1 MGEQEGSY
9 SALTASALIF
19 NIIVGM
25 GLWALPKLLYESGT
39 IVAFTILGLSGLFN
53 CIVSTFINELQG
65 SSNAIRKLNLSSK
78 VISFFPLSREFFVRH
93 LPSHKRVL
101 QYLLS
106 RIRKF
111 YLKMS

>member
-25 GLWALPKLLYESGT
+25 GLWALPKLLYA

-78 VISFFPLSREFFVRH
+78 VISFFLT
-93 LPSHKRVL
+93 
-101 QYLLS
+101 
-106 RIRKF
+106 
-111 YLKMS
+111 

>member
-78 VISFFPLSREFFVRH
+78 VISFFFDLV
-93 LPSHKRVL
+93 
-101 QYLLS
+101 
-106 RIRKF
+106 KF
-111 YLKMS
+111 TIVYRYHVNFL